1 MRRCTDLLV
10 PCRAGEGGGSFFDQ
24 HNDCLYRHLMISTVA
39 CLLIYVC
46 VLLMKTTFCVK
57 SGCNSKVKVG
67 GGETAKTVWCESKD
81 VALNGGR

>member
-1 MRRCTDLLV
+1 M
-10 PCRAGEGGGSFFDQ
+10 
-24 HNDCLYRHLMISTVA
+24 A

-67 GGETAKTVWCESKD
+67 EGETAKTVWYESKD